1 MRIFVLTGSGISAE
15 SGISTYRGGANG
27 DKGLWSAVDFQKY
40 ASPEG
45 FAEDP
50 DGVHNFY
57 NVRRRQIREVQPNPA
72 HDALAKLQTRLRQ
85 DGGDLIL
92 VTQNVDDLHERAGA
106 DVMHMHGEILKAF
119 CEGCDRPRFEVSSDL
134 YTSDGCETCGRDG
147 VLRPDVVWFGEMP
160 YHMDEIYQAL
170 ATSDLFVSIGTS
182 GSVYPA
188 AGFVQ
193 EARML
198 GIRTMELN
206 LEPSDNA
213 HMFDDADYGLAGEI
227 VPRWAAALGA

>member
-57 NVRRRQIREVQPNPA
+57 NVRRNQVREVEPNAA
-72 HDALAKLQTRLRQ
+72 HYALANLQKKLRAE
-85 DGGDLIL
+85 GGDLTL

-106 DVMHMHGEILKAF
+106 EVLHMHGEIMKAF
-119 CEGCDRPRFEVSSDL
+119 CECCDRPRFEVTGNL
-134 YTSDGCETCGRDG
+134 CASDGCGDCGRSG
-147 VLRPDVVWFGEMP
+147 ALRPDVVWFGEMP
-160 YHMDEIYQAL
+160 YHMDEIYRRLGEA
-170 ATSDLFVSIGTS
+170 DMFVSIGTS
-182 GSVYPA
+182 GAVYPA

-193 EARML
+193 EAKKRR
-198 GIRTMELN
+198 IRTVELN
-206 LEPSDNA
+206 LQPSDNA
-213 HMFDDADYGLAGEI
+213 RAFRYVDYGPAT
-227 VPRWAAALGA
+227 